1 MRSFKEIIIHY
12 QNSPKVKLE
21 KELVKFRQFLGIK
34 LGSFKSQMMAFIYIK
49 DKILFIGL
57 NNPNAKFEFRRD
69 DIINEIKISLTFFKK
84 YQPDSLIP
92 DIEDVKFFYASKF
105 VQRIEL
111 SQMQKIKNFRPT
123 IQEKS
128 FGKFKN
134 SVSDPEIWT
143 IFEEIRQ
150 IIIDRRSD

>member
-105 VQRIEL
+105 VQRIEF

-134 SVSDPEIWT
+134 SVSDSEIWA